1 MITELLLA
9 APWQPDM
16 TKDIQTKPPLSQL
29 MTARSS
35 RQLYLKAQ
43 RPAAGW
49 CVKAAQL
56 RGDRGMWDRRQRGLW
71 PGLRNQRGFSPLEY
85 NKTARAPAENRER
98 CLNNC
103 RWISTLFSSSSP
115 DHQPPAN
122 FDVWLQNFAASIWFD
137 WPGVKLQM
145 RICLPRPQTARGC
158 CWFRVIFITL
168 HTQH

>member
-9 APWQPDM
+9 VPWQPDM

-29 MTARSS
+29 MTVHSS

-43 RPAAGW
+43 RPAAVW

-85 NKTARAPAENRER
+85 NKTARAPAENRGR

-115 DHQPPAN
+115 NHQQILMFDYKILQPA
-122 FDVWLQNFAASIWFD
+122 FD